1 MDGVI
6 GNTGLFE
13 KFNVLHLTGV
23 VRLQGLQGYKAIT
36 LIGVQS
42 YNPRV
47 TGVMG
52 VGLQG
57 LQGNNSRVITQELL
71 GLSRQS
77 YLGLLT
83 RSYRGYR
90 GYNSRVITPGITMDA
105 GMLQC
110 TQSGNT
116 GEGLLGLWMWEY
128 RCYKVCALKHSHQSN
143 MYNLYSCIPS
153 NTWSYNPGVITPIT
167 PITPCQ

>member
-42 YNPRV
+42 YNHRV

-57 LQGNNSRVITQELL
+57 LQG
-71 GLSRQS
+71 
-77 YLGLLT
+77 
-83 RSYRGYR
+83 
-90 GYNSRVITPGITMDA
+90 
-105 GMLQC
+105 
-110 TQSGNT
+110 
-116 GEGLLGLWMWEY
+116 
-128 RCYKVCALKHSHQSN
+128 
-143 MYNLYSCIPS
+143 
-153 NTWSYNPGVITPIT
+153 YNPGVTGVIYTELFGVIDAEL
-167 PITPCQ
+167 

>member
-42 YNPRV
+42 YNHRV

-57 LQGNNSRVITQELL
+57 LQGYNSRVITPELL
-71 GLSRQS
+71 GLSMQS
-77 YLGLLT
+77 YSGLLT

-90 GYNSRVITPGITMDA
+90 GYNSDN
-105 GMLQC
+105 
-110 TQSGNT
+110 S
-116 GEGLLGLWMWEY
+116 
-128 RCYKVCALKHSHQSN
+128 
-143 MYNLYSCIPS
+143 
-153 NTWSYNPGVITPIT
+153 TPIT
-167 PITPCQ
+167 PITPEV

>member
-23 VRLQGLQGYKAIT
+23 VRLQGYKAIT

-42 YNPRV
+42 YNHRV

-57 LQGNNSRVITQELL
+57 LQGYNSRVITLELL
-71 GLSRQS
+71 GLSTRS
-77 YLGLLT
+77 YSGLLT
-83 RSYRGYR
+83 WSYGGYR
-90 GYNSRVITPGITMDA
+90 GYNSDN
-105 GMLQC
+105 
-110 TQSGNT
+110 S
-116 GEGLLGLWMWEY
+116 
-128 RCYKVCALKHSHQSN
+128 
-143 MYNLYSCIPS
+143 
-153 NTWSYNPGVITPIT
+153 TPIT
-167 PITPCQ
+167 PITPEV